1 MHIRHFRQSAVA
13 LSALFALV
21 GCAGVE
27 APAPGTGAP
36 GTGAPNVGAPN
47 AAAQNAGAQNAPA
60 ARPDTS
66 TDEDFARL
74 EQQFD
79 ARLGVYA
86 VDTGTGEEI
95 AHRADD
101 RFAYASTHKAFS
113 GAAVLQRNEVGELNR
128 RITYSEADL
137 LPHSPVTEKHV
148 GTGLPLREVIG
159 AAIRHSDN
167 TAANLLFRELGG
179 PPELQRAMRAI
190 GDATIHVDRTEPDL
204 NRTSPGDIRDT
215 STPRAMAETL
225 RKLTVGNVLP
235 QDKRGIL
242 NEMLRTAQLTD
253 DLIRAG
259 VPADWEVGDKSGA
272 ADYATR
278 NDIAVIRPPG
288 RAPIMLAV
296 MSDKADEDADYDN
309 ALIAQ
314 AARVVADD
322 LR

>member
-1 MHIRHFRQSAVA
+1 MRKRHFQQVAVA

-27 APAPGTGAP
+27 VPTPNA
-36 GTGAPNVGAPN
+36 GAPNVPTPN
-47 AAAQNAGAQNAPA
+47 AAVQNTGAQNAGVQNAPET
-60 ARPDTS
+60 RPHTS
-66 TDEDFARL
+66 ADEDFARL
-74 EQQFD
+74 QQQFG

-113 GAAVLQRNEVGELNR
+113 SGAVLQRNEIGELDR
-128 RITYSEADL
+128 LVTYSEADL
-137 LPHSPVTEKHV
+137 LPHSPITEKHV
-148 GTGLPLREVIG
+148 DTGLPLREVIG
-159 AAIRHSDN
+159 AAIRYSDN

-190 GDATIHVDRTEPDL
+190 GDTTIHVDRTEPEL

-225 RKLTVGNVLP
+225 RELTVGDVLS
-235 QDKRGIL
+235 QDKRDFL

-314 AARVVADD
+314 AARVVADE